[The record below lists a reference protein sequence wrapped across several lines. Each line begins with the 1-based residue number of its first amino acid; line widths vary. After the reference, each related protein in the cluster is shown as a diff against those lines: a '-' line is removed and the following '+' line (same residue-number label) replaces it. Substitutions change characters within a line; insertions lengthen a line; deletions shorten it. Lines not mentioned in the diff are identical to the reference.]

1 MSTFWPRAT
10 HKILWFEAATRS
22 IQWISFYL
30 LQAQPKK
37 GAIKSS
43 KVEEQF
49 DENGIENAKKL
60 KRKPKT
66 VADLRINERILKEY
80 DENHQDDLFV
90 SNINS
95 TKNR

>member
-10 HKILWFEAATRS
+10 HNILWFEAATRS
-22 IQWISFYL
+22 VQWISFYF